1 MDMIERQ
8 GDPEFMTSL
17 ARGLLVLRTVAAAER
32 PVTIADAARKT
43 GLSRA
48 AVRRCLHTLTIL
60 GYVGAES
67 AGYVVRRQTLSLG
80 HPYLSMTA
88 LSARAQPLLDALRDE
103 LGESCSL
110 GVIDDDRLLYVARAE
125 AIRIMSI
132 GLRVGSNLPIYPT
145 SMGRVLL
152 AALPVE
158 KQIAYLDRVQLEP
171 LTPKTVTDRVKL
183 SQLLRNVAGEGYCL
197 LDEELEIGVRSIAVP
212 VRQRGQVV
220 AALNVATA
228 AARLSAQRLLEVVLP
243 PLREAAAKLSD

>member
-1 MDMIERQ
+1 MDVTERP

-32 PVTIADAARKT
+32 PITIADAARRT

-67 AGYVVRRQTLSLG
+67 AGYAVRRQTLALG

-110 GVIDDDRLLYVARAE
+110 GVIDDDRLLYVARAQ
-125 AIRIMSI
+125 ANRIMSI
-132 GLRVGSNLPIYPT
+132 GLRVGSNLPLFAT

-152 AALPVE
+152 AALPAE
-158 KQIAYLDRVQLEP
+158 RQIAYLDRVPLQA
-171 LTPKTVTDRVKL
+171 LTPKTITDRVEL
-183 SQLLRNVAGEGYCL
+183 AHLLQRVAREGYCL
-197 LDEELEIGVRSIAVP
+197 LDEELEVGVRSIAVP

-228 AARLSAQRLLEVVLP
+228 AARLSARRLREIALP
-243 PLREAAAKLSD
+243 PLLEAAARLSD